1 MLLHELYLIMG
12 DQTTNTA
19 VIRSLERRERDR
31 KSFSLSQSSSGNV
44 EKVEIDKVE
53 KNLRQK
59 GYETVEI
66 AKVEKKVKKKADSGW
81 HFRED
86 RQKFKMIENEK
97 VLRSKTKW

>member
-53 KNLRQK
+53 KILRQK

-66 AKVEKKVKKKADSGW
+66 AKVKKKADSGW

-86 RQKFKMIENEK
+86 RQKVQDDRE
-97 VLRSKTKW
+97 